1 MISYSLGSLLYQRLL
16 SVQVRLFLDLRIIDS
31 RYGQHLSTSVTES
44 K

>member
-31 RYGQHLSTSVTES
+31 RYEQHLSTSVTES